1 MRQGKLKLALLA
13 ASLAACVLAQQ
24 PARKAPLAGVSAAVS
39 AAGQTSITLYD
50 KKIAVK
56 YSSPSLK
63 GRKVLGGIVP
73 LKQAWPV
80 GGDFPAAF
88 HTEGDLIFK
97 GVVVPKGD
105 YSLYLLADADK
116 WQLIISKQT
125 GQKAKVYDPKM
136 DLGRVPMVLRGAPAP
151 VEICTVTLSKSA
163 ARAARL
169 ELALQDTIA
178 SAPFALDWTP
188 GDPEW

>member
-1 MRQGKLKLALLA
+1 
-13 ASLAACVLAQQ
+13 
-24 PARKAPLAGVSAAVS
+24 
-39 AAGQTSITLYD
+39 
-50 KKIAVK
+50 
-56 YSSPSLK
+56 
-63 GRKVLGGIVP
+63 VP

-88 HTEGDLIFK
+88 HTDGDLVFN
-97 GVVVPKGD
+97 GVIVPKGD
-105 YSLYLLADADK
+105 YSLYLLADAGK

-136 DLGRVPMVLRGAPAP
+136 DLGRVPMVLRGAAAP
-151 VEICTVTLSKSA
+151 VENCTVTLSKSA
-163 ARAARL
+163 ARAAKL

-178 SAPFALDWTP
+178 SAPFALDWAP

>member
-1 MRQGKLKLALLA
+1 
-13 ASLAACVLAQQ
+13 
-24 PARKAPLAGVSAAVS
+24 
-39 AAGQTSITLYD
+39 
-50 KKIAVK
+50 
-56 YSSPSLK
+56 
-63 GRKVLGGIVP
+63 
-73 LKQAWPV
+73 
-80 GGDFPAAF
+80 
-88 HTEGDLIFK
+88 
-97 GVVVPKGD
+97 VVVPKGD

-136 DLGRVPMVLRGAPAP
+136 DLGRVPMVLRSAPAP

-178 SAPFALDWTP
+178 SVR
-188 GDPEW
+188 G